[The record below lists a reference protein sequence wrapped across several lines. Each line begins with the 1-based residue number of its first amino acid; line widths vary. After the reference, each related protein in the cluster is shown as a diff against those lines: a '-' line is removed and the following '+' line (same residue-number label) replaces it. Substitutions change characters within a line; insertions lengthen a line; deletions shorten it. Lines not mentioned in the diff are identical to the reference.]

1 MTATMRTAV
10 LLAFWTMVLPASSDA
25 QTHIVTGQTGL
36 LAEWDVNATVTQR
49 SEDGEW
55 TGPLSLK
62 HVGFCSVDG
71 PEEKTG
77 EFETLQA
84 DSVVLALGQDVDLSL
99 LQGVPGLEV
108 KNGVVQVGPN
118 MMTGVACPGQPA
130 APMMLLFQ

>member
-77 EFETLQA
+77 ELRLRISSA
-84 DSVVLALGQDVDLSL
+84 GNAIAML
-99 LQGVPGLEV
+99 LIDGKICTFSGTF
-108 KNGVVQVGPN
+108 NDGYDGAMN
-118 MMTGVACPGQPA
+118 CPGQPA